1 MKTIFLF
8 VALIITTTLSKAG
21 CTPADD
27 QTTYGTN
34 SVRTVYACGGSSFKG
49 SRVSFRIS
57 GGPAL
62 EITLTNFKGVF
73 TDQDQVNLS
82 WSTMMETAVD
92 HFEIERT
99 GDGMNFQH
107 VDSIK
112 SKMNITT
119 NAYQLQYNYTDAHPL
134 MGTSYYRVSV
144 IGKNGTINQTPV
156 VQIINTVVEGTHI
169 YPTVVQNNTVF
180 IESDKNLQGAKLEFF
195 NLSGK
200 KISETN
206 WESLNGRENVQV
218 SKSGI
223 LPPGTYLA
231 RLTANGQNVKSQL
244 LIVRNF

>member
-1 MKTIFLF
+1 MKTIFLLI
-8 VALIITTTLSKAG
+8 ALIITTTLCKAG
-21 CTPADD
+21 CTPAGD
-27 QTTYGTN
+27 QTVYGTN
-34 SVRTVYACGGSSFKG
+34 NVRTVHVYSGSLFKG
-49 SRVSFRIS
+49 NRVSFNVS
-57 GGPAL
+57 GAPEL
-62 EITLTNFKGVF
+62 EVTLTNFKGVF
-73 TDQDQVNLS
+73 TDQQQVNLS

-92 HFEIERT
+92 HFEIERS
-99 GDGMNFQH
+99 GDGMNFQD
-107 VDSIK
+107 VDSVN
-112 SKMNITT
+112 SKMKITT
-119 NAYQLQYNYTDAHPL
+119 NEYQLQYNYTDAHPL

-144 IGKNGTINQTPV
+144 IGKNGTIKQTPV

-180 IESDKNLQGAKLEFF
+180 IESDKNLRGAKLEFF

-231 RLTANGQNVKSQL
+231 RLTANGQNVKNQL